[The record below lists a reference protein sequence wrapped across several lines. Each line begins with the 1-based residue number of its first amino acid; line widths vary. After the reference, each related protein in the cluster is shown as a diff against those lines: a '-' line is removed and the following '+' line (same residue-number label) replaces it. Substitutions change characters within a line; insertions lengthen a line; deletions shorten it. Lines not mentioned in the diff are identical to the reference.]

1 MSGFAGRGPTGAAGA
16 ATAASS
22 AVASTAPSVTRGIIA
37 PVAGAHGHGP
47 GRNDRRFD
55 YLLSPLDRGAR
66 SELLHMMGLVAAVVA
81 IVILVFFGLGYLFG
95 RLFL

>member
-1 MSGFAGRGPTGAAGA
+1 MPRPAR
-16 ATAASS
+16 
-22 AVASTAPSVTRGIIA
+22 AVP
-37 PVAGAHGHGP
+37 PVS
-47 GRNDRRFD
+47 D
-55 YLLSPLDRGAR
+55 YLLSGLDRGAR